1 MKQFKFYTSICTAL
15 LLVSC
20 ASYTPDPVSLDRD
33 GTEWFAVSTRLCPP
47 NSSLNQG
54 SMRSIGLLLN
64 PELNR
69 VRLSY
74 AAETEVAN
82 YAGLW
87 EDPSLSVEG
96 VRVLRENFNNNSIGP
111 ALSIPVTGLPALA
124 KQVAEQYNEADYWNV
139 RAMERSFLS
148 DLDVLRYN
156 ILVIHS
162 KLKLIRERLSQVKKE
177 KNDIDRLY
185 KLGEVEL
192 SDYQASCQRY
202 NDTMKESQ
210 ELENAHLAKRHEL
223 IAQLGLHPAVGAIE
237 LSGSLPSGVPALVC
251 PPSVEHLLE
260 SPELHSKLAA
270 YGASETELR
279 TEIRKQYPELT
290 IGPSLTREE
299 GNEKIGIGLEMS
311 LPIWNRNRMAIAKAT
326 GERDLKHHDTIA
338 MWRKL
343 QQDVA
348 ALDAR
353 QKLAAEHCRTEHE
366 RLLNLQETGNQQE
379 QLYRLGET
387 SLPALADARHEIF
400 QRRMSYLDCLGT
412 LLEIQTKLQ
421 YLNPYYQP

>member
-1 MKQFKFYTSICTAL
+1 MMKFQFYTSICTAL

-47 NSSLNQG
+47 NSSLSQG

-74 AAETEVAN
+74 AAETEAAN

-192 SDYQASCQRY
+192 IGLA
-202 NDTMKESQ
+202 KELDVDCLVLAGALLADVPHTRPIPVTATC
-210 ELENAHLAKRHEL
+210 EEEDLRAHLATRAKDLVVGGTAAVIDHDYVKTLFPE
-223 IAQLGLHPAVGAIE
+223 IGCQTDQLLLRLVRRYERYVSVSHCPPPYF
-237 LSGSLPSGVPALVC
+237 SGSRSLFRIAS
-251 PPSVEHLLE
+251 PSV
-260 SPELHSKLAA
+260 
-270 YGASETELR
+270 
-279 TEIRKQYPELT
+279 
-290 IGPSLTREE
+290 
-299 GNEKIGIGLEMS
+299 
-311 LPIWNRNRMAIAKAT
+311 
-326 GERDLKHHDTIA
+326 
-338 MWRKL
+338 
-343 QQDVA
+343 
-348 ALDAR
+348 
-353 QKLAAEHCRTEHE
+353 
-366 RLLNLQETGNQQE
+366 RLL
-379 QLYRLGET
+379 YHR
-387 SLPALADARHEIF
+387 
-400 QRRMSYLDCLGT
+400 
-412 LLEIQTKLQ
+412 
-421 YLNPYYQP
+421 